1 MKKTPVNLIGISGKI
16 GSGKD
21 TVGKIIQLLT
31 HKHHYSDD
39 LVLHFLKNTPATI
52 DLSHWAIKKFAG
64 KLKEVAS
71 ALTGIPVYRFEDQEF
86 KKTKLGPGWNQL
98 VWNDPDPIEGNDYRI
113 TSRIQYEGNTSLITY
128 NNGYSE
134 AEVFDHE
141 IKIKP
146 MTVRE
151 LLQKLGTEAMRNGL
165 HPDTWVN
172 ALMSEFIPYSARGS
186 EYEEV
191 ASRWIITD
199 TRFPNEARAIKKRG
213 GVVIRINRDIGNGS
227 HPSETALDDYNF
239 DYIIDNNGSM
249 EDLISSVR
257 HMCCVLNLIDPQTNP
272 A

>member
-1 MKKTPVNLIGISGKI
+1 MTKFINLIGISGKI

-21 TVGKIIQLLT
+21 TVGKIIQLVT
-31 HKHHYSDD
+31 HKHNFSNEMI
-39 LVLHFLKNTPATI
+39 LHFLIHKTEAI

-64 KLKEVAS
+64 KLKDVAS
-71 ALTGIPVYRFEDQEF
+71 MLTGIPVYRFEDQEF
-86 KKTKLGPGWNQL
+86 KKTNLGLEWNQL

-113 TSRIQYEGNTSLITY
+113 TSRIQCEDNTSLITY

-141 IKIKP
+141 IKITP

-165 HPDTWVN
+165 HPNTWVN

-186 EYEEV
+186 QYEEV
-191 ASRWIITD
+191 ASKWIITD
-199 TRFPNEARAIKKRG
+199 TRFPNEAQAIKKRG
-213 GVVIRINRDIGNGS
+213 GVVVRINRGIDNGS
-227 HPSETALDDYNF
+227 HPSETALDDYPF
-239 DYIIDNNGSM
+239 DYIIDNNGSI

-257 HMCCVLNLIDPQTNP
+257 YVCRVLNLIDPQTNP

>member
-1 MKKTPVNLIGISGKI
+1 MITTPVNLIGISGKI

-31 HKHHYSDD
+31 HKHHYSDG
-39 LVLHFLKNTPATI
+39 LVLHFLKNTPASI

-71 ALTGIPVYRFEDQEF
+71 ALTGIPIYRFEDQEF
-86 KKTKLGPGWNQL
+86 KKQTLPAMWDYPVEVAPGQ
-98 VWNDPDPIEGNDYRI
+98 IHM
-113 TSRIQYEGNTSLITY
+113 
-128 NNGYSE
+128 
-134 AEVFDHE
+134 A
-141 IKIKP
+141 P

-165 HPDTWVN
+165 HSDTWVN

-186 EYEEV
+186 EYEEMV
-191 ASRWIITD
+191 SKWIITD
-199 TRFPNEARAIKKRG
+199 TRFPNEAQAIKKRG

-239 DYIIDNNGSM
+239 DYIIDNNGSI

-257 HMCCVLNLIDPQTNP
+257 YVCRVLNLIDLQTNP